1 MRNIVMSDT
10 TLNQLQS
17 QLNGSFDALS
27 VAEVR
32 PLLDALTEQDSGDVQ
47 LDLAQIDFID
57 SSGIGAL
64 VFLYK
69 RLHSK
74 SRKLSL
80 TGVKGQPLE
89 LLKFLRIDRSITIV

>member
-1 MRNIVMSDT
+1 MSDK
-10 TLNQLQS
+10 TLSQLQS
-17 QLNGSFDALS
+17 QLTGSFDALS

-32 PLLDALTEQDSGDVQ
+32 PLLDALTEQNEGGDVQ
-47 LDLAQIDFID
+47 LNLALVDFID

-69 RLHSK
+69 RLHGK
-74 SRKLSL
+74 SRKLTL

-89 LLKFLRIDRSITIV
+89 LLKFLRIDRSIPIV

>member
-1 MRNIVMSDT
+1 MSDT
-10 TLNQLQS
+10 TLKKLQS

-32 PLLDALTEQDSGDVQ
+32 PLLDALIEEGSGDVQ
-47 LDLAQIDFID
+47 LNMSQVDFID

-69 RLHSK
+69 RLNGS

-80 TGVKGQPLE
+80 TEVKGQPLE